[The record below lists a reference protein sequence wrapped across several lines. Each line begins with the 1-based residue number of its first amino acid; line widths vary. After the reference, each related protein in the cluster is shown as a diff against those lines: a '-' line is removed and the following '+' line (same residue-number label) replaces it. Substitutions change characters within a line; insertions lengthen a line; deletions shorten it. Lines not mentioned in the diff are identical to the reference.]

1 MTQSPEANCEST
13 ERRQL
18 VRRIQVNYGQA
29 KQLLEFFGGVE
40 GEVVVAECSEG
51 HSGPGLYVWCED
63 HPEEGA
69 SFLGSGGFACEN
81 APDYNN
87 IARAG

>member
-1 MTQSPEANCEST
+1 MTQSAETECEGT

-18 VRRIQVNYGQA
+18 GRRVQMNYGQV
-29 KQLLEFFGGVE
+29 KQLLEFFGGVD
-40 GEVVVAECSEG
+40 GEVVVAECSDG
-51 HSGPGLYVWCED
+51 HSGPGLYAWCED

-81 APDYNN
+81 APAYRN
-87 IARAG
+87 ISRVE